1 MAKKLNA
8 GRPENQEAPK
18 AFGTPPLLSEK
29 LIAQLQGAVSAAQ
42 RKRQS
47 VSLRSE
53 KTDSQTISLPPTN
66 HRSSDVPVK
75 F

>member
-42 RKRQS
+42 RKR
-47 VSLRSE
+47 VCLSE
-53 KTDSQTISLPPTN
+53 RQTDSHDKPAADES
-66 HRSSDVPVK
+66 
-75 F
+75 